1 MDEKVWLHEFACLL
15 WHTVPWF
22 RKLDA
27 DASKQVAI
35 IVHIDYSV
43 VIALEIETKNLVY
56 MYILIFFLKW

>member
-1 MDEKVWLHEFACLL
+1 MDENVWLHEFACLL

-27 DASKQVAI
+27 DVSKQVAI

-43 VIALEIETKNLVY
+43 VIALEIETK
-56 MYILIFFLKW
+56 I